1 VPLPDEKSHL
11 SSNLKIR
18 TWPLTD
24 GYHKNSCM
32 LPKLIGLILKTS
44 CHSSENDF
52 FPANHVN
59 KMKTIFVVRFC
70 YHRTIPMM
78 RFAAYYGFHYWLQFE
93 LAAYNVS
100 RNLARLVPV

>member
-52 FPANHVN
+52 FPSESCEQNN
-59 KMKTIFVVRFC
+59 FC
-70 YHRTIPMM
+70 
-78 RFAAYYGFHYWLQFE
+78 
-93 LAAYNVS
+93 S
-100 RNLARLVPV
+100 PVLLS